1 MYTLSY
7 ADKIVLKRQQ
17 AERIAQAE
25 QYRLAQLVNAENTT
39 KPARYSMRTL
49 WQRIMRLL
57 KRANHIPYVQQASR
71 RLGYR

>member
-7 ADKIVLKRQQ
+7 ADKIVLKRQH

-25 QYRLAQLVNAENTT
+25 QYRLAQLANAEATS
-39 KPARYSMRTL
+39 KPSRYSTRAL
-49 WQRIMRLL
+49 WQRILRQL
-57 KRANHIPYVQQASR
+57 KRADRIPNVRQASR

>member
-7 ADKIVLKRQQ
+7 ADKIVLKRQH

-39 KPARYSMRTL
+39 KTARYSMRTL
-49 WQRIMRLL
+49 WQRLMRQL
-57 KRANHIPYVQQASR
+57 KRVDRIPSVQQASR